1 MHKLWSTL
9 QTANCAPWTGAHGM
23 ALTCPS
29 SLVPAGKGLHIPLMS
44 RAIAILALVLF
55 FGLPLRAEILWQN
68 SGPILAHENGE
79 GTNILQGAV
88 KRDNTSSDTLYFKFR
103 VNPLSDESM
112 EPYSAAGFQ
121 LFEGDQERLG
131 IGNSPDAWA
140 YSAFKTLET
149 GPYNKVAGDM
159 DLHSANPESYDPGH
173 PLFYELPRRG
183 IERTI
188 VFRVQYV
195 PGGDDLVTVWLSP
208 RLTPGATEENQVTN
222 LVTCFKADASFDQ
235 IRLRHHGNGDGWVFS
250 SMAVA
255 TSFDDFIVVPFWDTW
270 WFRSVTALA
279 LLLVFGAAVRVLEK
293 RKYQLQLQRAE
304 QERTLERE
312 RARIA
317 QDLHDDLGSSLTR
330 LTLLSGLVKA
340 DKDNPEQVEVHANKL
355 SLAADQTVRALEE
368 IVWAVRPG
376 SDTLQSL
383 IDYVAHF
390 ANELFDSDSMRC
402 RMDLPS
408 QLPALPL
415 PPEIRHNIFL
425 IVKEALTNAL
435 KHSNA
440 REVRVQAR
448 LDGASLQILVADD
461 GKGFD
466 PALLADGR
474 RNGMGNMRRRA
485 AAINAR
491 LDLQSAP
498 GKGTTVT
505 LSVVLQK
512 SMSLAAP

>member
-1 MHKLWSTL
+1 MLIHDV
-9 QTANCAPWTGAHGM
+9 
-23 ALTCPS
+23 
-29 SLVPAGKGLHIPLMS
+29 LVPAAKGLHICAMS
-44 RAIAILALVLF
+44 RAIVTALALAFWTVIF
-55 FGLPLRAEILWQN
+55 SPPLHAEILWRN
-68 SGPILAHENGE
+68 SGPIQAHENGE
-79 GTNILQGAV
+79 GTNILNGAV
-88 KRDNTSSDTLYFKFR
+88 SRDNTASDTLYFKFH
-103 VNPLSDESM
+103 VNPLSDASM
-112 EPYSAAGFQ
+112 ELYSAGFQ
-121 LFEGDQERLG
+121 LFDDDQERLG
-131 IGNSPDAWA
+131 VGNSYQAWA
-140 YSAFKTLET
+140 YSAFNTMET
-149 GPYNKVAGDM
+149 GPDNKVAGDM
-159 DLHSANPESYDPGH
+159 DLNSANPESYEQGH
-173 PLFYELPRRG
+173 PLTYELPRRG

-208 RLTPGATEENQVTN
+208 RLTPGATEENQATN
-222 LVTCFKADASFDQ
+222 LVTRFKANASFNQ

-250 SMAVA
+250 NMVVA
-255 TSFDDFIVVPFWDTW
+255 TSFDDFIVVPFWETW
-270 WFRSVTALA
+270 WFRTVTVLA
-279 LLLVFGAAVRVLEK
+279 LLLVSGATVRVVER

-355 SLAADQTVRALEE
+355 SQAADQTVRALEE

-390 ANELFDSDSMRC
+390 ANELFESNGSTRC

-408 QLPALPL
+408 QLPAAPL
-415 PPEIRHNIFL
+415 PPEMRHNIFL

-440 REVRVQAR
+440 GEVRVQAR
-448 LDGASLQILVADD
+448 LDGSTLQILVADD

-485 AAINAR
+485 AAMNAK

-512 SMSLAAP
+512 SLSFSSSSASSKTTSR